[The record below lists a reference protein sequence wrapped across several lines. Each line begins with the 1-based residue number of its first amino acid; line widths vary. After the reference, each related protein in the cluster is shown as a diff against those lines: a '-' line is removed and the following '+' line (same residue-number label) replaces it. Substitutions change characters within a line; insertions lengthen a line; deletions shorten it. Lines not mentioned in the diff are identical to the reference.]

1 MRGRFGASRVAGSYL
16 VGGAVKHCAGLLS
29 QGGLR
34 VALQWV
40 HSEDLKLL
48 SAPEKPKAKAG
59 MGLGLGAGWTVARL
73 SSRPEMGR
81 EKEKEKEK
89 EKGEEKEEKSEEERE
104 REGRFFYEEKFPE
117 LIAMMLQTKVVKM
130 GQKQGFEFI
139 EYFNERGSRKVKA
152 N

>member
-1 MRGRFGASRVAGSYL
+1 MAGSYL
-16 VGGAVKHCAGLLS
+16 VGGAAKHCAGLLS
-29 QGGLR
+29 QARLR

-48 SAPEKPKAKAG
+48 SAPEKPKAKT
-59 MGLGLGAGWTVARL
+59 GLGAGAGAGWTVARL
-73 SSRPEMGR
+73 SSRTEMGR
-81 EKEKEKEK
+81 EKERK
-89 EKGEEKEEKSEEERE
+89 EKEEKEKKEEERERSEEERE

-139 EYFNERGSRKVKA
+139 EYFNERGHRKVKT

>member
-1 MRGRFGASRVAGSYL
+1 MAGSYL
-16 VGGAVKHCAGLLS
+16 VGGALRHCAGLLS
-29 QGGLR
+29 QGGLS

-59 MGLGLGAGWTVARL
+59 TGLGWTVARL
-73 SSRPEMGR
+73 SSRTEMGR
-81 EKEKEKEK
+81 EKEKEKK
-89 EKGEEKEEKSEEERE
+89 EEGKEGEKSEEERE

-139 EYFNERGSRKVKA
+139 EYFNERGSRKVKT

>member
-1 MRGRFGASRVAGSYL
+1 M
-16 VGGAVKHCAGLLS
+16 
-29 QGGLR
+29 
-34 VALQWV
+34 ALQWV

-48 SAPEKPKAKAG
+48 SAPEKAKAKAG
-59 MGLGLGAGWTVARL
+59 LGLGTGWTVARL
-73 SSRPEMGR
+73 SSRTEMGR
-81 EKEKEKEK
+81 EKEKE
-89 EKGEEKEEKSEEERE
+89 EKGEREKGERSEEERE

-139 EYFNERGSRKVKA
+139 EYFNERGHRKVKT

>member
-1 MRGRFGASRVAGSYL
+1 M
-16 VGGAVKHCAGLLS
+16 KHCAGLLS

-48 SAPEKPKAKAG
+48 SAPEKPKAKT
-59 MGLGLGAGWTVARL
+59 GLGAGAGWTVARL
-73 SSRPEMGR
+73 SSRTEMGR
-81 EKEKEKEK
+81 EKERK
-89 EKGEEKEEKSEEERE
+89 EKEEKEKKEEEERERSEEERE

>member
-1 MRGRFGASRVAGSYL
+1 M
-16 VGGAVKHCAGLLS
+16 GGAAKHCAGLLS
-29 QGGLR
+29 QARLR

-48 SAPEKPKAKAG
+48 SAPEKPKAKT
-59 MGLGLGAGWTVARL
+59 GLGAGAGWTVARL
-73 SSRPEMGR
+73 SSRTEMGR
-81 EKEKEKEK
+81 EKERK
-89 EKGEEKEEKSEEERE
+89 EKEEKEKKEEEERERSEEERE

-139 EYFNERGSRKVKA
+139 EYFNERGHRKVKT

>member
-1 MRGRFGASRVAGSYL
+1 M
-16 VGGAVKHCAGLLS
+16 
-29 QGGLR
+29 
-34 VALQWV
+34 ALQWV

-59 MGLGLGAGWTVARL
+59 MGLGWTVARL
-73 SSRPEMGR
+73 SSRPERGR
-81 EKEKEKEK
+81 EKEKEK

>member
-1 MRGRFGASRVAGSYL
+1 M
-16 VGGAVKHCAGLLS
+16 KHCAGLLS

-59 MGLGLGAGWTVARL
+59 MGTGWTVARL

-139 EYFNERGSRKVKA
+139 EYFNERGSRKVKT